1 MEQIVYVRE
10 VYPDGTA
17 RVVHRR
23 QSACSGDCHQCAG
36 CGAAE
41 ETLTLLA
48 RNPVG
53 AGPGDRVTIRSDT
66 GPVLRAA
73 AVLYGLPVALFFLG
87 YGLGKAL
94 WELGAAVGCGAFL
107 LGLAG
112 AVCYDRLVE
121 RKKKTVYTIT
131 GFAGDDRLNSMNKG
145 DNDLD

>member
-1 MEQIVYVRE
+1 MHGVTNYYLDILDAQDAPAFRIWCL
-10 VYPDGTA
+10 DTNGALADSALNA
-17 RVVHRR
+17 RF
-23 QSACSGDCHQCAG
+23 G
-36 CGAAE
+36 
-41 ETLTLLA
+41 
-48 RNPVG
+48 VG
-53 AGPGDRVTIRSDT
+53 G
-66 GPVLRAA
+66 LRAA

-145 DNDLD
+145 DNDLDEKYDRLWPRGGDR